1 MIEPCLALPYS
12 LYPAFAPLPIPVAEH
27 LVLEEYRRYSRVIPA
42 KRPQPEQIWASVGGR
57 VSKARR
63 VAYEY
68 LKPFVTVDRKRREQG
83 LAGTFPS
90 SEWLLD
96 ALATYTPR
104 GKRNA
109 EPTLAY
115 WQQRGLLRR
124 DKPRGEFDLTSVAA
138 LLVAR
143 IAEEEHQ
150 RNWLP
155 SELAEEE
162 PAYWCYS
169 QAGPDAL
176 VQPLPIPL
184 PPSLPAATMLW
195 TPWLGAAWI
204 RDEWIIIDQLAYRWA
219 GVLSNGEELQVWD
232 DDLVTILKTLKTNDL
247 ISQERVQAILVQ
259 EASRVILQ
267 RVAHRHQKTQVA
279 SIAFS

>member
-1 MIEPCLALPYS
+1 MTELCPALPYS
-12 LYPAFAPLPIPVAEH
+12 LYPAFAPLPIPIAEH
-27 LVLEEYRRYSRVIPA
+27 LVLEEYRRYRRVVPSR
-42 KRPQPEQIWASVGGR
+42 RPRPEQIWASVGKR

-63 VAYEY
+63 LVYEY
-68 LKPFVTVDRKRREQG
+68 LQPFVAVDRKRCEQG
-83 LAGTFPS
+83 LSATLLS

-96 ALATYTPR
+96 ALASYTPQ

-109 EPTLAY
+109 EPTLAH

-124 DKPRGEFDLTSVAA
+124 DKPRGGFDITSVAA

-143 IAEEEHQ
+143 VAEEEHQ

-169 QAGPDAL
+169 QAGPDAA

-184 PPSLPAATMLW
+184 PPSLPAATVLW
-195 TPWLGAAWI
+195 TPWLGAVWLS
-204 RDEWIIIDQLAYRWA
+204 DEWSIIGDLAYRWA
-219 GVLSNGEELQVWD
+219 GVLSTVQDLQVWD
-232 DDLVTILKTLKTNDL
+232 DDLATTIKTLRTNAL
-247 ISQERVQAILVQ
+247 ICQETVQRILVR
-259 EASRVILQ
+259 EASRIILQ
-267 RVAHRHQKTQVA
+267 RVAHRH
-279 SIAFS
+279 

>member
-1 MIEPCLALPYS
+1 MVERSLALPYS
-12 LYPAFAPLPIPVAEH
+12 LYPAFAPLPIPIVQH
-27 LVLEEYRRYSRVIPA
+27 LVLEEYRRYRRVVPV
-42 KRPQPEQIWASVGGR
+42 KRPQPEQIWASVGER

-83 LAGTFPS
+83 LASTFPS

-96 ALATYTPR
+96 ALATYTPQ

-109 EPTLAY
+109 EPTLAH

-155 SELAEEE
+155 SELDEEE

-169 QAGPDAL
+169 QAGPDAS

-184 PPSLPAATMLW
+184 PPSLPATTILW
-195 TPWLGAAWI
+195 TPWLGAVWTC
-204 RDEWIIIDQLAYRWA
+204 DEWCIIGQLAYRWA
-219 GVLSNGEELQVWD
+219 CVPSCGDELQVWD
-232 DDLVTILKTLKTNDL
+232 DDLVMTLKTLRANEL
-247 ISQERVQAILVQ
+247 ISQERVLAILVQ
-259 EASRVILQ
+259 EASHIILQ
-267 RVAHRHQKTQVA
+267 RVAHRHQKTRGA
-279 SIAFS
+279 SVVFS